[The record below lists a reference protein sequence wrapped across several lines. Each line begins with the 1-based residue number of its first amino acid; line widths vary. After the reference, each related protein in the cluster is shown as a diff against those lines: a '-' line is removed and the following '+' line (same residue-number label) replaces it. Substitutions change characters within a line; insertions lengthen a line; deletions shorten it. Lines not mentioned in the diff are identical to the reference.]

1 MKLSR
6 RLIPAFAMLL
16 VSAVLMSTASFA
28 WFSINSD
35 VTATG
40 MSITATAD
48 SSLVIKGSKDGAFT
62 SIGTNEHKDVVLNPT
77 SSADGVKFAALKAG
91 VRVQSTVAAGATW
104 SDNINN
110 DVIDG
115 SGNAYVLES
124 KYDLMN
130 IGGDVEVFVK
140 NITITAAKK
149 EGAPAESAAAGKML
163 EAIRVAVFVTEG
175 DTDAAATGA
184 KLAPGTLIFNPKGG
198 TLVDGGKAVGYNTQ
212 SKEYVL
218 ATPTYNEASTSK
230 TDKNTL
236 GVLKADDSHTLHI
249 LVWIEGQDET
259 CTSANVDMSNYSVTV
274 DLGAVAYTA
283 PAQGQ

>member
-115 SGNAYVLES
+115 TVKS
-124 KYDLMN
+124 KLDELKQLML
-130 IGGDVEVFVK
+130 K
-140 NITITAAKK
+140 
-149 EGAPAESAAAGKML
+149 
-163 EAIRVAVFVTEG
+163 TE
-175 DTDAAATGA
+175 
-184 KLAPGTLIFNPKGG
+184 
-198 TLVDGGKAVGYNTQ
+198 
-212 SKEYVL
+212 
-218 ATPTYNEASTSK
+218 
-230 TDKNTL
+230 
-236 GVLKADDSHTLHI
+236 
-249 LVWIEGQDET
+249 
-259 CTSANVDMSNYSVTV
+259 
-274 DLGAVAYTA
+274 
-283 PAQGQ
+283 